1 MGLTKNNYYSKNTG
15 VTLPTAY
22 AILKDLVLNGN
33 RARAIFV
40 IQSSREN
47 TTLLKPIDKVEIYF
61 DWDRKSDLVK
71 MAYEKAKT
79 QKLEV
84 IDGELIIEKYGMLY
98 GWYDDIVE

>member
-1 MGLTKNNYYSKNTG
+1 MGLIKNNYYSENTG

-61 DWDRKSDLVK
+61 DWDRKSDLAK
-71 MAYEKAKT
+71 MAYETAKS
-79 QKLEV
+79 QKEE
-84 IDGELIIEKYGMLY
+84 IYDGNLLIETIEGVLY
-98 GWYDDIVE
+98 GWQDNKV